1 MREVRVGMVGAGLV
15 SGSHAQGYLEHSD
28 AEIVAV
34 CDLNREIAEWKAGM
48 WGARKVYTDYDEMLR
63 DPEINAVDIM
73 TPPYHH
79 HAMVIKATDAGKHVN
94 CEKPFCSSVR
104 EGKEMTRSAE
114 KNGVILAVDESYVFT
129 SSHMRARE
137 LIEEGAI
144 GEPMQIRQRHGNWNQ
159 REGEPVARRRLVE
172 KRREGKSWRVDPVM
186 SGGGAYPWVFDH
198 AVHLFALARYF
209 MLDTDIEL
217 VYALASAYQG
227 GGAGEVYATGDHQD
241 VPIITWQ
248 FQGGQKQ
255 GVWMRAERL
264 THTYDYRVGFS
275 TIVLGSE
282 GMIEVLGEGGGNLY
296 HDGRPVHL
304 ILYRAGGEIESMR
317 FEEGGDRVWDSE
329 ISYYDRAH
337 ANQVA
342 HFLDC
347 VIGGKAP
354 RYGGQDGTR
363 EVQVTLAAIRSA
375 MEARPV
381 RVSEIG
387 EGFTAF
393 YPDGLGG

>member
-1 MREVRVGMVGAGLV
+1 MKKVRVGIVGAGLV
-15 SGSHAQGYLEHSD
+15 SDSHAQGYLEHND

-34 CDLNREIAEWKAGM
+34 CDLNREIAELKAEM
-48 WGARKVYTDYDEMLR
+48 WGARKVYTDFDEMLR
-63 DPEINAVDIM
+63 DSEINAVDIM
-73 TPPYHH
+73 TPPYFHH
-79 HAMVIKATDAGKHVN
+79 DMVIKAADAGKHVN

-104 EGKEMTRSAE
+104 EGKEMTRAAA
-114 KNGVILAVDESYVFT
+114 KNRVILAVDESYVFT
-129 SSHMRARE
+129 SSHMRTRE

-159 REGEPVARRRLVE
+159 REGKPIAGRRLVRMR
-172 KRREGKSWRVDPVM
+172 KEGKPWRVDPVM

-209 MLDTDIEL
+209 ALDLDIEL

-227 GGAGEVYATGDHQD
+227 KGAGEVYETGDYQD

-296 HDGRPVHL
+296 HDGKPVHL
-304 ILYRAGGEIESMR
+304 ILYRASGEVEAMR

-342 HFLDC
+342 HFVDC
-347 VIGGKAP
+347 ITSGKKP

-363 EVQVTLAAIRSA
+363 EIKETLAVIRSA
-375 MEARPV
+375 MEERPV
-381 RVSEIG
+381 KVNEIG
-387 EGFTAF
+387 DEFTA
-393 YPDGLGG
+393 Y